1 MQKTSREKAGSL
13 PVTQTATTIGQ
24 GDARVTLSQT
34 LADPARAIF
43 VLILAGILA
52 LAIAGLPLA
61 IVGSFYPIPVAAL
74 SIALWVP
81 LTVMAWR
88 LTSSSK
94 HISTLAS
101 WLVVG
106 VAAAFAFFT
115 MSNSGEHVLTNRDPG
130 VYVITGKWL
139 AAHGNLVYDNGLPAD
154 VASSLTHPNSWSSQ
168 GIYAQGPGTGVFQF
182 QHLTGVVLA
191 ASHWVG
197 GDWLLYRIMGA
208 VAAASLLGLFLVSRR
223 IAGQIF
229 GIIPVVVAAVHP
241 AFIHFAKDVY
251 SEWFAMTFAMAAF
264 VVWLNRP
271 KEKDDWHYLGVGL
284 LLGAGTLARIDAWLT
299 AGAFMAGI
307 AYLVVTAG
315 AHRPTR
321 RQIGLLSAGFVPL
334 AALGTIDLIVRSR
347 PYFTALAGE
356 FLLMVGVLSVA
367 IVFMVA
373 FSMITPGRLEKPSR
387 FLRTAVPWLGVMIL
401 LAGLYGLL
409 VRPYVSEP
417 SLGHSIG
424 HIAAIETR
432 EGLEVNGSRSY
443 AEATLEWMARYQGHV
458 PVMFGIGAASLA
470 WFVFFRKK
478 GDARVP
484 MLVTLIGVGAV
495 YFYRPSITPDQ
506 FWALRRFLPVV
517 LPLAFV
523 FTAWAARFILRR
535 LAGRRWAQF
544 SITGL
549 LILALGQSVIV
560 GWPVAAVRHEVG
572 VAEQIREMCKTLPE
586 DSVVLVDAAG
596 WAVLP
601 GAIRTECDLPVA
613 SLRDTDVVETIE
625 KAGLVPIALATD
637 QCGGDLGTLTLNY
650 EFPERTVSTTPDGA
664 EISSYTASVSHAS
677 EGRGGPAMVIPDS
690 AEASIQ
696 VEVLA
701 DWVPEDGS
709 SVIAA
714 LDDYQKGMWLEYQPT
729 GAVELWVMTTSGG
742 TGLVVTK
749 AIDDGV
755 EREIGG
761 FLDDGTLYAFCGGSV
776 TASSSVPGTT
786 TFDTEDLAVNPIQ
799 DGDTGN
805 LAFEGTIEVIPSDP
819 SDTVGS

>member
-315 AHRPTR
+315 DYRPTR

-432 EGLEVNGSRSY
+432 EGLEVEWFTQLCGSHSRMDGAISGTR
-443 AEATLEWMARYQGHV
+443 ARHVRDRGSIARLVRFLQEEGRRTSAHARDPDWGWSGVFLPSVDHTGSILGVAPLPSGRVAARLRVHCMGRQIHPSSPGRKAMGSVLDHRPVDSRARPIGHRGMARGC
-458 PVMFGIGAASLA
+458 
-470 WFVFFRKK
+470 
-478 GDARVP
+478 
-484 MLVTLIGVGAV
+484 
-495 YFYRPSITPDQ
+495 RP
-506 FWALRRFLPVV
+506 A
-517 LPLAFV
+517 
-523 FTAWAARFILRR
+523 
-535 LAGRRWAQF
+535 
-544 SITGL
+544 
-549 LILALGQSVIV
+549 
-560 GWPVAAVRHEVG
+560 
-572 VAEQIREMCKTLPE
+572 
-586 DSVVLVDAAG
+586 
-596 WAVLP
+596 
-601 GAIRTECDLPVA
+601 
-613 SLRDTDVVETIE
+613 
-625 KAGLVPIALATD
+625 
-637 QCGGDLGTLTLNY
+637 
-650 EFPERTVSTTPDGA
+650 
-664 EISSYTASVSHAS
+664 
-677 EGRGGPAMVIPDS
+677 
-690 AEASIQ
+690 
-696 VEVLA
+696 
-701 DWVPEDGS
+701 
-709 SVIAA
+709 
-714 LDDYQKGMWLEYQPT
+714 
-729 GAVELWVMTTSGG
+729 
-742 TGLVVTK
+742 
-749 AIDDGV
+749 
-755 EREIGG
+755 
-761 FLDDGTLYAFCGGSV
+761 
-776 TASSSVPGTT
+776 
-786 TFDTEDLAVNPIQ
+786 
-799 DGDTGN
+799 
-805 LAFEGTIEVIPSDP
+805 
-819 SDTVGS
+819 